1 MRASALGLAC
11 CSPVAAPHPL
21 PPSLPTTRYQAR
33 LPSPKPLTKATLSG
47 KEDDAKPAIAAIV
60 ALFAAS
66 KSAPFAAVALAATE
80 EELGATGEAY
90 GAYMKEPAAKAAEK
104 RAARSLAAA
113 FKLASK
119 SPTTDEILVSLR
131 STLVSLTSL

>member
-1 MRASALGLAC
+1 
-11 CSPVAAPHPL
+11 
-21 PPSLPTTRYQAR
+21 
-33 LPSPKPLTKATLSG
+33 
-47 KEDDAKPAIAAIV
+47 
-60 ALFAAS
+60 
-66 KSAPFAAVALAATE
+66 
-80 EELGATGEAY
+80 
-90 GAYMKEPAAKAAEK
+90 MKEPAAKAAEK